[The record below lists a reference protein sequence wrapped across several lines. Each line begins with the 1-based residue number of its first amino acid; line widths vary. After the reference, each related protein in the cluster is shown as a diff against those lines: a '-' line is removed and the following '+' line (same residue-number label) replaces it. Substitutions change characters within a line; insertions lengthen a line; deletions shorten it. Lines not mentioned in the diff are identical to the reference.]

1 MHVYV
6 PLAFHSNY
14 GAILYRLR
22 DRASYCRKS
31 RNLYTPPVFSAAAGG
46 GTPPS
51 ELANTFDTHKTMIGL
66 PCGEEI
72 DNMLSFLIQ
81 YRNVTD
87 RRTDRHNSYISIS
100 IAVLTHDKNGK
111 THICR
116 HETVLVEGQ

>member
-1 MHVYV
+1 MALSCIVCEIERVIVENHEICI
-6 PLAFHSNY
+6 PHLCLA
-14 GAILYRLR
+14 
-22 DRASYCRKS
+22 
-31 RNLYTPPVFSAAAGG
+31 PPQGG